1 MHNEA
6 QFQVVKSMVL
16 LLYMVVYI
24 LSYTSTVSVFCIYS

>member
-16 LLYMVVYI
+16 LLYMVYI